1 MHRLQDLRMGFIFQD
16 PSECNLSVVQE
27 FYPNWKPD
35 GHSHFVTVRGVEV
48 SFTPSVINQVLGTTE
63 SSFDILTGLNIIPP
77 YQQIR
82 HTFCGVP
89 KEVVDYLA
97 PLFTRPLD
105 VTETKGLEN
114 MHRPTLTT
122 LEGNKRDDVITEQL
136 DEIAT
141 RYPLNEHADALLGL
155 GPAFLEPVWDDIP
168 TDEDKRRTMSN
179 SESDSDA

>member
-35 GHSHFVTVRGVEV
+35 GHSHFVTVRGVE
-48 SFTPSVINQVLGTTE
+48 STAKW
-63 SSFDILTGLNIIPP
+63 
-77 YQQIR
+77 IR
-82 HTFCGVP
+82 H
-89 KEVVDYLA
+89 
-97 PLFTRPLD
+97 
-105 VTETKGLEN
+105 
-114 MHRPTLTT
+114 
-122 LEGNKRDDVITEQL
+122 GNWVYHQSYPYAHMNREAQEQL